1 MPDPAMIAA
10 ATVLARANLGSAL
23 IGKRIDDPVP
33 LGPICHKVFALPLN
47 PRRAF
52 EEELNQSFKK
62 LVIITTSTKVRRDIG
77 QHHSKMGTCPA
88 SGSFCRSGGAAGLY
102 APRFLLIGFD
112 V

>member
-23 IGKRIDDPVP
+23 IGKRIDGPVP

-62 LVIITTSTKVRRDIG
+62 LVIISTSTRFAAISASTIQKWGHAPRPDRFVAAGARPACMRRG
-77 QHHSKMGTCPA
+77 
-88 SGSFCRSGGAAGLY
+88 FCR
-102 APRFLLIGFD
+102 
-112 V
+112 